1 MSAAPGQ
8 LWLLAQGTLVVSP
21 NLAVAPA
28 LPPALALALSL
39 SFGRGAAFRA
49 ALALELR
56 LRLNLTPTRQ
66 TKRIGSTRRLTL
78 VTASRCTA

>member
-28 LPPALALALSL
+28 LPPALALALS
-39 SFGRGAAFRA
+39 FGRGRGAAFRA

-56 LRLNLTPTRQ
+56 LRLNLPMMLSTTGDPTLLRHIHQ
-66 TKRIGSTRRLTL
+66 YY
-78 VTASRCTA
+78 